1 MGLYGK
7 KYKLN
12 DLTVRAFLALTAAG
26 LWGEGRTCAGLGVK
40 ESCQNGIDWKE
51 VDWDA
56 VMQLARE
63 QALVGILASAF
74 DAGEGGSVAPGLGFE
89 LQEVLSR
96 EQRKAFAKKVYSLE
110 QHNQKQGEFIGRLAQ
125 WLETNGI
132 SPVLLKGQGV
142 AKSYRIPWRR
152 TPGDIDLLFQSAEY
166 EKAKQLLS
174 PKAVK
179 VMQEGKYEK
188 QLQMFFGKAIV
199 ELHGTMRVSLSKKI
213 DAYLDSEMERMF
225 TSGDFMHL
233 SCICSEKTSGQEV
246 QNQQIQVRIPPVQL
260 HAVYVFLHILEHL
273 FHSGIG
279 LRQVCDLARLLH
291 VHRDEIDGE
300 KLLSDI
306 DSLGVMDEWNAFSAL
321 MFNYLGMRIEDIPLK
336 ESADLGPKSRWSQK
350 AGKLLAFILSTG
362 NMGKNR
368 DLSYRRKS
376 PYLVKKAKTL
386 WFIAGNAIRLGAIFP
401 KNAAL
406 ISVKGLGEGMKDL
419 AEGK

>member
-26 LWGEGRTCAGLGVK
+26 LWGEGRTGASLGVK
-40 ESCQNGIDWKE
+40 ESGQNAVDWKE

-74 DAGEGGSVAPGLGFE
+74 DTGEGGSVAPGLGFK

-96 EQRKAFAKKVYSLE
+96 EQRKAFAIKVYSLE
-110 QHNQKQGEFIGRLAQ
+110 QNNQKQSEFIGRLVQ

-132 SPVLLKGQGV
+132 SPVLLKGHGV
-142 AKSYRIPWRR
+142 ANSYRIPERR

-213 DAYLDSEMERMF
+213 DSYLDSEMERMF
-225 TSGDFMHL
+225 TGGDFMHL
-233 SCICSEKTSGQEV
+233 SCIHSDDTSGEQVQVQE
-246 QNQQIQVRIPPVQL
+246 IQVRIPPVQL

-273 FHSGIG
+273 FHNGIG
-279 LRQVCDLARLLH
+279 L
-291 VHRDEIDGE
+291 
-300 KLLSDI
+300 
-306 DSLGVMDEWNAFSAL
+306 
-321 MFNYLGMRIEDIPLK
+321 
-336 ESADLGPKSRWSQK
+336 
-350 AGKLLAFILSTG
+350 
-362 NMGKNR
+362 
-368 DLSYRRKS
+368 
-376 PYLVKKAKTL
+376 
-386 WFIAGNAIRLGAIFP
+386 
-401 KNAAL
+401 
-406 ISVKGLGEGMKDL
+406 
-419 AEGK
+419 